1 MISVSDLHPLD
12 HYRLHL
18 RFEDGTEGTLDLS
31 HLAGEGVF
39 VFWNDDENFKKVYID
54 EVSGAIAWNEAIDI
68 DPLAAYLEIRGMTIE
83 QLQVPA

>member
-1 MISVSDLHPLD
+1 MISVSELHPLD
-12 HYRLHL
+12 LYRLHL
-18 RFEDGTEGTLDLS
+18 HFQDGTKGTLDLS

-39 VFWNDDENFKKVYID
+39 AFWKEDENFKKVYID